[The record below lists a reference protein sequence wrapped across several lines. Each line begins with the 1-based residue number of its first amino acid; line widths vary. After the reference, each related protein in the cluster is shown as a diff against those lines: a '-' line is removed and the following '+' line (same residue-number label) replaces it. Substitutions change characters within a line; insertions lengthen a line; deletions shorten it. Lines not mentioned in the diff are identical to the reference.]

1 MSVQLVVFDMA
12 GTTVEDK
19 DNVHQA
25 LINAFAK
32 SGYFIM
38 RDEANKVMGIPKPV
52 AIREIL
58 QHQYHIKNN
67 LQQLI
72 DRIHA
77 DFVSEMIAFYNTDPS
92 VKPKVNAE
100 ETFKRLRQNGIKVC
114 LDTGFSRDITNT
126 ILQRLGWTKNVID
139 HSVTSDEVANG
150 RPAPDMIFKAMKDL
164 GITSVQNVAKVGDTV
179 SDLQEG
185 TAAGCRFVVGITTG
199 AFNRSELQV
208 EKHTHLIDDLA
219 QLPQLLLQADATS

>member
-1 MSVQLVVFDMA
+1 MPLQLVVFDMA

-25 LINAFAK
+25 LINAFSK
-32 SGYFIM
+32 SGYYIM

-58 QHQYHIKNN
+58 QHQYHVKAN
-67 LQQLI
+67 LEQLI
-72 DRIHA
+72 NRIHA
-77 DFVSEMIAFYNTDPS
+77 DFVKEMIAFYETDPS
-92 VKPKVNAE
+92 VKPKRNAE
-100 ETFKRLRQNGIKVC
+100 EAFKQLRACGIRVC
-114 LDTGFSRDITNT
+114 LDTGFSRDIADA
-126 ILQRLGWTKNVID
+126 ILKRLGWMNGVID

-164 GITSVQNVAKVGDTV
+164 GVTDVQNVAKVGDTV

-185 TAAGCRFVVGITTG
+185 NAAGCRFVVGITTG
-199 AFNRSELQV
+199 AFTRSELQA
-208 EKHTHLIDDLA
+208 EKHTHLIEDLL
-219 QLPQLLLQADATS
+219 QLPQLLLQADAAS